1 MIIYDALDRGQKK
14 VSMKYY
20 KKIEF
25 ANRIGVSEKNQNI
38 IINYNILGKTY
49 EY

>member
-25 ANRIGVSEKNQNI
+25 ANKIGVSEKNHI